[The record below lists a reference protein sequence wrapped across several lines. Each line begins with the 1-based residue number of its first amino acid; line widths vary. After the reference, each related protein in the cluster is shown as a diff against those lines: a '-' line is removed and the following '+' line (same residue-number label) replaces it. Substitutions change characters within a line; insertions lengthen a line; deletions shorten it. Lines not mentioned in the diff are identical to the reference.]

1 VRLVLVRH
9 GVTASNLE
17 RRFTGQLDVPLSG
30 LGERQARAA
39 AAALADTSLDV
50 VVSSDLRR
58 AWATAT
64 AIAEPHGLVPEMDP
78 DLREICMG
86 TWEGRSVW
94 EIEAEDPELIANWRK
109 DPLRYV
115 PPGGESLE
123 DFQARLVGALS
134 RWLDRRSHGT
144 LLWVTHGGSI
154 GTLLCHLLGM
164 ESSRR
169 EQFRRDNAA
178 ITEVELDG
186 PRPVLCRMND
196 TSHLAGV
203 AGEDAGER
211 SQVM

>member
-1 VRLVLVRH
+1 MRLFLVRH

-17 RRFTGQLDVPLSG
+17 RRFTGQSDVPLSV

-39 AAALADTSLDV
+39 AAALAGTPLDM

-58 AWATAT
+58 AWATAEV
-64 AIAEPHGLVPEMDP
+64 ISRPHGLTPEADP

-86 TWEGRSVW
+86 VWEGRAAS
-94 EIEAEDPELIANWRK
+94 EIEAEDLELITNWRK
-109 DPLRYV
+109 DPVRYA

-123 DFQARLVGALS
+123 GLRARLVGALA
-134 RWLDRRSHGT
+134 RWQGRFPRGT

-164 ESSRR
+164 DPTRR

-178 ITEVELDG
+178 ITELE
-186 PRPVLCRMND
+186 
-196 TSHLAGV
+196 
-203 AGEDAGER
+203 
-211 SQVM
+211 